1 LVQLIERGAPRVS
14 RGARVWCAALCV
26 ACAASVGG
34 AQERTPATPSR
45 FNLDKLELTSLG
57 LSAGTIFPSQLE
69 PTKLFALQADYGEV
83 APGWHLVFGV
93 SYWESRFRDGVV
105 QSFVDS
111 LQKSLSDPTGTA
123 KVTASRVTL
132 YDISFGSDVRYTPV
146 YSGEIKPFIGFGLAA
161 HVINAEGKLING
173 TFVER
178 ALDDIAAG
186 MFLTTGLSFRLLRHI
201 GVEGSVRGDLLSG
214 FRSTQLRVGG
224 VYYFGH
230 IRGLR
235 TGGARDHAR

>member
-1 LVQLIERGAPRVS
+1 MAQLIERGARRVS
-14 RGARVWCAALCV
+14 RGARAWCAALCV
-26 ACAASVGG
+26 ACATSVGG
-34 AQERTPATPSR
+34 AQERTPTTPGR

-57 LSAGTIFPSQLE
+57 LSLGTILPSQVE
-69 PTKLFALQADYGEV
+69 PTKIYALQADYGQV

-93 SYWESRFRDGVV
+93 SYWESRFRDAVIQG
-105 QSFVDS
+105 FVDS
-111 LQKSLSDPTGTA
+111 LQKSVADPTGTA
-123 KVTASRVTL
+123 RIAASRVTL
-132 YDISFGSDVRYTPV
+132 YDIAFGADARYTPV
-146 YSGEIKPFIGFGLAA
+146 YSGELKPFVGVGLAA

-186 MFLTTGLSFRLLRHI
+186 MFVTTGLSFKLLNHL
-201 GVEGSVRGDLLSG
+201 GVEGSLRGDLLSG

-224 VYYFGH
+224 IYYFGH
-230 IRGLR
+230 IRGLK